1 MRFLNIIKNPAKFC
15 VQKFLEVWVK
25 LKLGRTRP
33 KIIGITGSFGKTST
47 REAICEVLKTRWS
60 VFKSQKGLN
69 TEIGLLLAVLEQPS
83 GFSSP
88 VKWIKIL
95 LAAVLN
101 AFFGKK
107 CDFLILEYGADKPGD
122 ISHLVKIVKPD
133 IAVITHISAIHQDKN
148 QFKNIKDVFSE
159 KKRLAEVLDPSD
171 IAILNYNDKFLQQL
185 NGKLRAKI
193 FWFNEKEGIHAD
205 NLKNTHSGF
214 SATIQMGSQKIDAH
228 FSVAGSYH
236 IDIFLPAILCGI
248 LHGLTL
254 QESIKALEKF
264 RLPPG
269 RMGIIEGK
277 NGCTLLDSSYNAS
290 PKTMKEAINL
300 LKDFPGQKKIAVIG
314 NMNELGEHG
323 REEHMKIADYL
334 DSSWL
339 DELIAVGEFAHIT
352 AAECLKKGF
361 PKAKIKILRDSAE
374 AGQYLLSKNLKKGD
388 VILFKGSQN
397 RVRLERAVKMLM
409 AHPEQAKKLL
419 CRQESIWNKI
429 D

>member
-1 MRFLNIIKNPAKFC
+1 MRFLNIIKNPAKAC
-15 VQKFLEVWVK
+15 IQKFLEILVK
-25 LKLGRTRP
+25 LKLARTRP

-47 REAICEVLKTRWS
+47 REAICEVLRTRWS

-88 VKWIKIL
+88 AKWIKIL
-95 LAAVLN
+95 AAAVLN
-101 AFFGKK
+101 AFFSKK
-107 CDFLILEYGADKPGD
+107 CDALILEYGADKPGD
-122 ISHLVKIVKPD
+122 ISHLVKIVKPG
-133 IAVITHISAIHQDKN
+133 IAVITHISDTHQDKN
-148 QFKNIKDVFSE
+148 QFKNIEDVFNE
-159 KKRLAEVLDPSD
+159 KKRLAEVLEKSN
-171 IAILNYNDKFLQQL
+171 IAILNHNDKFLQRL

-193 FWFNEKEGIHAD
+193 FWFNEKKGLYAD
-205 NLKNTHSGF
+205 NLKNTPTGF
-214 SATIQMGSQKIDAH
+214 SATIQMGSQKTDAR

-254 QESIKALEKF
+254 QESVKALEKF

-277 NGCTLLDSSYNAS
+277 NGCTILDSSYNAS
-290 PKTMKEAINL
+290 PETMKEAINL

-314 NMNELGEHG
+314 NMNELGERN
-323 REEHMKIADYL
+323 REEHIKIADYL
-334 DSSWL
+334 DSNWL
-339 DELIAVGEFAHIT
+339 DELVAIGELAHIIAT
-352 AAECLKKGF
+352 ECLKKGF
-361 PKAKIKILRDSAE
+361 SKAKIKILWNSE
-374 AGQYLLSKNLKKGD
+374 QAGNYLLSKNLKKGD

-419 CRQESIWNKI
+419 CRQEPIWDKI